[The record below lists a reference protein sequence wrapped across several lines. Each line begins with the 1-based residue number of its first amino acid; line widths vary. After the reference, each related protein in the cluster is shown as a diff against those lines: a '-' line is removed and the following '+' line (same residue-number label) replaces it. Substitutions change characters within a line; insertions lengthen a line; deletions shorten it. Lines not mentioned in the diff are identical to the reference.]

1 MTASDD
7 MNASNPSAADVVN
20 FWREAGPER
29 WFRKDAA
36 FDTLFRERFAA
47 AHGGAA
53 NCELAGWQNSAEG
66 ALALL
71 ILLDQYPR
79 NSFRGTARMFAT
91 DALAVAIADAAIA
104 SGFDRAVGDDMQR
117 FFYLPFMHSERLSD
131 QDRSV
136 ELYGALGGDGLR
148 YAEIHRDAIA
158 RFGRFPHRNPLLGRA
173 MTAEE
178 QKYLDEG
185 GFAG

>member
-1 MTASDD
+1 MT
-7 MNASNPSAADVVN
+7 MTTNPALCSAADVVA
-20 FWREAGPER
+20 FWRDAGPER

-47 AHGGAA
+47 AHEAAARGA
-53 NCELAGWQNSAEG
+53 LDDWQATAEG

-79 NSFRGTARMFAT
+79 NCFRNTPRMFAT
-91 DALAVAIADAAIA
+91 DAHAVAIAEAALA
-104 SGFDRAVGDDMQR
+104 RGYDRDVGDDLR
-117 FFYLPFMHSERLSD
+117 SFFYLPFMHSERLAD
-131 QDRSV
+131 QERCV
-136 ELYGALGGDGLR
+136 ELFRPLGGDGLR

-158 RFGRFPHRNPLLGRA
+158 RFGRFPHRNPNLGRA

-178 QKYLDEG
+178 QKYLDDG

>member
-1 MTASDD
+1 MNPTFASP
-7 MNASNPSAADVVN
+7 NEVVK
-20 FWREAGPER
+20 FWRDAGPER
-29 WFRKDAA
+29 WFRKDVA
-36 FDTLFRERFAA
+36 FDAQFRERFAA
-47 AHGGAA
+47 EHEAA
-53 NCELAGWQNSAEG
+53 ARGDLAGWQDSAEG

-79 NSFRGTARMFAT
+79 NSFRNTARMFAT
-91 DALAVAIADAAIA
+91 DAHAVAIADTAITR
-104 SGFDRAVGDDMQR
+104 GFDRVVGDDMRR
-117 FFYLPFMHSERLSD
+117 FFYLPFMHSERLAD
-131 QDRSV
+131 QERSV
-136 ELYGALGGDGLR
+136 ALYRALDGDGLR

-158 RFGRFPHRNPLLGRA
+158 RFGRFPHRNPVLGRA

>member
-1 MTASDD
+1 MNPTFASP
-7 MNASNPSAADVVN
+7 NEVVT
-20 FWREAGPER
+20 FWRDAGPER

-36 FDTLFRERFAA
+36 FDTQFRERFAA
-47 AHGGAA
+47 EHEAA
-53 NCELAGWQNSAEG
+53 ARGDLAGWQDSAEG

-79 NSFRGTARMFAT
+79 NSFRNTARMFAT
-91 DALAVAIADAAIA
+91 DAQAVAIADAAIA
-104 SGFDRAVGDDMQR
+104 RGFDRAVGDDMRR
-117 FFYLPFMHSERLSD
+117 FFYLPFMHSEQLAD
-131 QDRSV
+131 QERSV
-136 ELYGALGGDGLR
+136 ALYRALDGDGLR

-158 RFGRFPHRNPLLGRA
+158 RFGRFPHRNPVLGRA
-173 MTAEE
+173 MTGEE

>member
-1 MTASDD
+1 MNPTFASP
-7 MNASNPSAADVVN
+7 NEVVK
-20 FWREAGPER
+20 FWRDAGPER
-29 WFRKDAA
+29 WFRKDVA
-36 FDTLFRERFAA
+36 FDAQFRERFAA
-47 AHGGAA
+47 EHEAA
-53 NCELAGWQNSAEG
+53 ARGDLAGWQDSAEG

-79 NSFRGTARMFAT
+79 NSFRNTARMFAT
-91 DALAVAIADAAIA
+91 DAQAVAIADTAITR
-104 SGFDRAVGDDMQR
+104 GFDRVVGDDMRR
-117 FFYLPFMHSERLSD
+117 FFYLPFMHSERLAD
-131 QDRSV
+131 QERSV
-136 ELYGALGGDGLR
+136 ALYRALDGDGLR

-158 RFGRFPHRNPLLGRA
+158 RFGRFPHRNPVLGRA

>member
-1 MTASDD
+1 MTATDVRR
-7 MNASNPSAADVVN
+7 ASNQPADVVR
-20 FWREAGPER
+20 FWRDAGPER

-47 AHGGAA
+47 EHEAA
-53 NCELAGWQNSAEG
+53 ARGDLAAWQDSAEG

-79 NSFRGTARMFAT
+79 NSFRNTARMFAT
-91 DALAVAIADAAIA
+91 DAQAVAIADAAITR
-104 SGFDRAVGDDMQR
+104 GFDRAVGDDMRR
-117 FFYLPFMHSERLSD
+117 FFYLPFMHSERLAD
-131 QDRSV
+131 QERSV
-136 ELYGALGGDGLR
+136 ELYRALDGDGLR

-158 RFGRFPHRNPLLGRA
+158 RFGRFPHRNPVLGRA
-173 MTAEE
+173 MTADE
-178 QKYLDEG
+178 QKYLDDG

>member
-1 MTASDD
+1 MNPTFASP
-7 MNASNPSAADVVN
+7 NEVVK
-20 FWREAGPER
+20 FWRDAGPER
-29 WFRKDAA
+29 WFRKDVA
-36 FDTLFRERFAA
+36 FDAQFRERFAA
-47 AHGGAA
+47 EHEAA
-53 NCELAGWQNSAEG
+53 ARGDLAGWQDSAEG

-79 NSFRGTARMFAT
+79 NSFRNTARMFAT
-91 DALAVAIADAAIA
+91 DAQAVAIADTAITR
-104 SGFDRAVGDDMQR
+104 GFDRVVGDDMRR

-131 QDRSV
+131 QERSV
-136 ELYGALGGDGLR
+136 ALYRALDGDGLR

-158 RFGRFPHRNPLLGRA
+158 RFGRFPHRNPVLGRA

>member
-1 MTASDD
+1 MNPTFASP
-7 MNASNPSAADVVN
+7 NEVVK
-20 FWREAGPER
+20 FWRDAGPER
-29 WFRKDAA
+29 WFRKDVA

-47 AHGGAA
+47 EHEAA
-53 NCELAGWQNSAEG
+53 ARGDLAGWQDSAEG

-79 NSFRGTARMFAT
+79 NSFRNTARMFAT
-91 DALAVAIADAAIA
+91 DAQAVAIADAVIA
-104 SGFDRAVGDDMQR
+104 RGFDRAVGDDMRR
-117 FFYLPFMHSERLSD
+117 FFYLPFMHSEQLAN
-131 QDRSV
+131 QERSV
-136 ELYGALGGDGLR
+136 ALYRALDGDGLR
-148 YAEIHRDAIA
+148 YAEIHLDAIA
-158 RFGRFPHRNPLLGRA
+158 RFGRFPHRNPVLGRA

>member
-1 MTASDD
+1 MNPTFASP
-7 MNASNPSAADVVN
+7 NEVVK
-20 FWREAGPER
+20 FWRDAGPER

-36 FDTLFRERFAA
+36 FDTQFRERFAA
-47 AHGGAA
+47 EHEAA
-53 NCELAGWQNSAEG
+53 ARGDLAGWQDSAEG

-79 NSFRGTARMFAT
+79 NSFRNTARMFAT
-91 DALAVAIADAAIA
+91 DAQAVAIADAAIA
-104 SGFDRAVGDDMQR
+104 RGFDRAVGDDMRR
-117 FFYLPFMHSERLSD
+117 FFYLPFMHSEQLAD
-131 QDRSV
+131 QERSV
-136 ELYGALGGDGLR
+136 ALYRALDGDGLR

-158 RFGRFPHRNPLLGRA
+158 RFGRFPHRNPVLGRA
-173 MTAEE
+173 MTGEE

>member
-1 MTASDD
+1 MEPPPTPTPHTARDIVS
-7 MNASNPSAADVVN
+7 
-20 FWREAGPER
+20 FWRDAGPER

-36 FDTLFRERFAA
+36 FDTVFRERFAVEHEA
-47 AHGGAA
+47 AASGGLDA
-53 NCELAGWQNSAEG
+53 WQASAEG

-79 NSFRGTARMFAT
+79 NSFRGSPRMFAT
-91 DALAVAIADAAIA
+91 DAQAVAVANAALA
-104 SGFDRAVGDDMQR
+104 RGFDRELGDEMQR

-131 QDRSV
+131 QERCV
-136 ELYGALGGDGLR
+136 ELYRPLGGDGLR
-148 YAEIHRDAIA
+148 YAEIHRDAVA
-158 RFGRFPHRNPLLGRA
+158 RFGRFPHRNPILGRT

-178 QKYLDEG
+178 QTYLDNG